1 MIDAPISALDRSD
14 IHVFSTEH
22 KVEVVD
28 YIKYYT
34 EQEDKNVR
42 CLPMKNWFP
51 WNPLAIS
58 SYLEKDEYGL
68 KVRSIE
74 LKKPQPVEVIRC
86 DFP

>member
-1 MIDAPISALDRSD
+1 MFRSAPGHLSNIPLS
-14 IHVFSTEH
+14 FTEH
-22 KVEVVD
+22 KVEAVD